1 MIHLVQYINE
11 SLLDDEDDLVNNDDV
26 IIHQFLKDN
35 YKIDGTYT
43 IKNGVVDAPETKFK
57 ISNLK
62 LKQLTNGLFKFGK
75 VRSFICTKSSI
86 TSLKGA
92 PEEVDYFSCRFC
104 NKLTSLKG
112 APKKIKDMLN
122 CRSCDKLKSLEGSPE
137 FIDGD
142 VNCSNCPS
150 LTSLKGAPKKITG
163 EFACIDCTS
172 LQNLDYL
179 PEIGGD
185 LYCDEKHIKNCKE
198 IIKKQVKGTAQTVF

>member
-1 MIHLVQYINE
+1 MRTINEYLNE
-11 SLLDDEDDLVNNDDV
+11 SLLDDEDDLVNDNTV
-26 IIHQFLKDN
+26 LIEQFLKDN

-43 IKNGVVDAPETKFK
+43 IKNGVVDAPETTFK
-57 ISNLK
+57 ISNLN

-92 PEEVDYFSCRFC
+92 PEEVGYFSCRLC
-104 NKLTSLKG
+104 KNLKTLEG
-112 APKKIKDMLN
+112 APKKVDDMFN
-122 CRSCDKLKSLEGSPE
+122 CRSCDNLKSLKGAPE

-142 VNCSNCPS
+142 FNCGNCKS
-150 LTSLKGAPKKITG
+150 LTTLKGAPKKITG
-163 EFACIDCTS
+163 EFTCIDCIS

-179 PEIGGD
+179 PEIEMN

-198 IIKKQVKGTAQTVF
+198 IIEKQVKGETQSVF